1 MQEVGKVVEAYNLYG
16 NLSEYQLSLLSKD
29 TENILKQY
37 VEKANELMASA
48 LVEDTEATENTAEG
62 IDEIEEQVEVVG
74 EKEDL

>member
-16 NLSEYQLSLLSKD
+16 NLSEYQLSLLSND

-37 VEKANELMASA
+37 VEKANELMATA
-48 LVEDTEATENTAEG
+48 LVEDTEATENTTDG
-62 IDEIEEQVEVVG
+62 IDEIEEQVEAVG